1 MPLIESSAR
10 KTQASNKRQLRT
22 LGHKLKPVVIIG
34 NAGLT
39 ESVLSEI
46 RSTLDHHELIK
57 IKVNAADRVERNR
70 IIDEICAQTRAELV
84 QKIGHIAL
92 IYLKNRKKQRIVLD

>member
-1 MPLIESSAR
+1 MPLIE
-10 KTQASNKRQLRT
+10 KHKRQLRT

-39 ESVLSEI
+39 ESVLAET
-46 RSTLDHHELIK
+46 RLTLDHHELIK
-57 IKVNAADRVERNR
+57 IKVNAADRVERHR

-84 QKIGHIAL
+84 QRIGHIAL
-92 IYLKNRKKQRIVLD
+92 IYLKNREKRRIVLG

>member
-1 MPLIESSAR
+1 MPLIE
-10 KTQASNKRQLRT
+10 KHKRQLRT

-46 RSTLDHHELIK
+46 GLALNHHELMK
-57 IKVNAADRVERNR
+57 LKVNAADRVERLR
-70 IIDEICAQTRAELV
+70 IIDEVCTRTRAEV
-84 QKIGHIAL
+84 IQKIGHIAL
-92 IYLKNRKKQRIVLD
+92 IYLKNREKKRIIFD

>member
-1 MPLIESSAR
+1 MPLIE
-10 KTQASNKRQLRT
+10 KHKRQLRT
-22 LGHKLKPVVIIG
+22 LGHKLKPVVIVG

-39 ESVLSEI
+39 ESVLAET
-46 RSTLDHHELIK
+46 RLTLDHHELIK
-57 IKVNAADRVERNR
+57 IKVNAADRVERHR

-92 IYLKNRKKQRIVLD
+92 IYLKNREKRRIVLG